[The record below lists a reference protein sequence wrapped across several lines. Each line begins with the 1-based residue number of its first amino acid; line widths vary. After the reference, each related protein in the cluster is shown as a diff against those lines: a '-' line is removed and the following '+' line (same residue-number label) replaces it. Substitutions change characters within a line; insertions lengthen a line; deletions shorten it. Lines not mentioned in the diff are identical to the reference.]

1 MTKANF
7 QESTSLVIV
16 GNDFPDDML
25 IEKRRRSHPVGF
37 FEEIWLRWTELFELL
52 PDARTISWHEKIDF
66 PDEELF
72 FRTMRLMVESD
83 STPHDLYEEIVANT
97 DGLTLRWEEFLVLV
111 PSAAEVDWY
120 AVAQRQAE
128 M

>member
-1 MTKANF
+1 MAKASF

-16 GNDFPDDML
+16 GDDFPEDML
-25 IEKRRRSHPVGF
+25 TAKRHRRHPGSF
-37 FEEIWLRWTELFELL
+37 FEEIWLRWRELFEVL
-52 PDARTISWHEKIDF
+52 PAAREVGWHEKIDF
-66 PDEELF
+66 PDEALF

-111 PSAAEVDWY
+111 PSAAKIDWHTI
-120 AVAQRQAE
+120 AEKQAG